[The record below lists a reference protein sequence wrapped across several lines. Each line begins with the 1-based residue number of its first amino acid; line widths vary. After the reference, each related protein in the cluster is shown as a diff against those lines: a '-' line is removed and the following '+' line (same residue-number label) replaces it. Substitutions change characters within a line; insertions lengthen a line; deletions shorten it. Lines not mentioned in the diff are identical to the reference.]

1 MKEGRMSGQTGDGGS
16 TVEET
21 AAQAKDMVSQQ
32 ATQAKE
38 RGRGLVEEQLDQRAQ
53 QLGQQLDTA
62 SSAFRRAA
70 EQARTEGNQSQAR
83 MADQIADRAEGI
95 GNHLLQT
102 DGRRLLEEAED
113 VARRRPWLVAGVGA
127 MIGFALARALKASS
141 GDRYHSRYQT
151 VYSAQASRAGQVSP
165 PPSMTDED
173 LALSAQDAPTVIVG
187 TTP

>member
-1 MKEGRMSGQTGDGGS
+1 MAGHTGDGGP

-53 QLGQQLDTA
+53 QLGQQMGTA

-83 MADQIADRAEGI
+83 MADQIADRAERI
-95 GNHLLQT
+95 GTHLQQT

-113 VARRRPWLVAGVGA
+113 VARRRPWLVAGAGA

-141 GDRYHSRYQT
+141 GDRYHSRYET
-151 VYSAQASRAGQVSP
+151 VYSAQAGRSGYGVQAPG
-165 PPSMTDED
+165 MTDERSPS
-173 LALSAQDAPTVIVG
+173 LRDAPTVVVG
-187 TTP
+187 TEP

>member
-1 MKEGRMSGQTGDGGS
+1 MKEARMSGQTGDGGS

-70 EQARTEGNQSQAR
+70 EQARIEGNPSQAR

-151 VYSAQASRAGQVSP
+151 VYSAQASRAGQVPP
-165 PPSMTDED
+165 PPSMTDD
-173 LALSAQDAPTVIVG
+173 LAPSAQDAPTVIVG